1 MSAFGQTT
9 PPAQPPAE
17 PAPQAAGVPNVAE
30 PPEPASPVDNGT
42 ALTLEDAVKMALAN
56 NLQIQE
62 ARLSPELAEYTLE
75 QTRALYTPQLV
86 SSYSQSSAAAPPT
99 DFLSSGVS
107 VVTNANLSTTAGLQQ
122 LVPFGGGQYSLKWS
136 GSRATSDASR
146 VVFSPQLGST
156 MVANYS
162 QPLLQNFKIDYNREQ
177 VILARNNASIQDLA
191 LRQRITQTSYAVRAA
206 YYNLIG
212 AIEGWKV
219 SEQSLQIAQLSLSQN
234 QQRLA
239 VGTIPQIDLV
249 SSKAEVASNEE
260 AVVIQEGAIASAE
273 DQLRALVMNSSQPG
287 FWTVTYKPVDPEQV
301 VQVQIDVD
309 AAVKNALQSRT
320 DLLQFKKQIDNN
332 DATIKFESNQKLP
345 QLSLAGQYGVTGIG
359 GTEFRYDPTG
369 FSSTPTGTS
378 IRSFGDVLNDVLG
391 NNFRTWTVGLNFS
404 YPIGESPASAAL
416 AQARVNAQQ
425 QHTTLTDMETQVTT
439 QVREA
444 ARQVQT
450 NYRRVQVDRQSRE
463 LFQEK
468 LDAENKRFA
477 VGLSTTLDL
486 FQAERDLAAA
496 RREELTAE
504 ILYSQSIAAFQ
515 AIQLAPL
522 Q

>member
-9 PPAQPPAE
+9 PPAQPPAQ
-17 PAPQAAGVPNVAE
+17 PAPQAAVPSVAE

-42 ALTLEDAVKMALAN
+42 ALTVEDAVKMALAN

-62 ARLSPELAEYTLE
+62 ARLNPELAEYTLE
-75 QTRALYTPQLV
+75 QAQTLYAPQLV
-86 SSYSQSSAAAPPT
+86 SSFSQSSAAAPPT

-107 VVTNANLSTTAGLQQ
+107 VVTSANLTTTAGLQQ
-122 LVPFGGGQYSLKWS
+122 LVPFGGGQYALRWS

-146 VVFSPQLGST
+146 VVFSPQIGSQ
-156 MVANYS
+156 MVASYS
-162 QPLLQNFKIDYNREQ
+162 QPLLQNFKIDYSREQ

-234 QQRLA
+234 QQRFA
-239 VGTIPQIDLV
+239 VGTIAQIDLV
-249 SSKAEVASNEE
+249 SSKAEVANNEE
-260 AVVIQEGAIASAE
+260 AVVIEEGAIASAE

-301 VQVQIDVD
+301 AQVQIDVD

-320 DLLQFKKQIDNN
+320 DLLQFKKTMDNN
-332 DATIKFESNQKLP
+332 DVAIKFESNQKLP
-345 QLSLAGQYGVTGIG
+345 QLSLQGQYGVQGIG
-359 GTEFRYDPTG
+359 GTEFSYDPTG
-369 FSSTPTGTS
+369 LSSTPIGTS
-378 IRSFGDVLNDVLG
+378 IRSFGDVLQDVLG
-391 NNFRTWTVGLNFS
+391 NNFRTWSVALNFS

-444 ARQVQT
+444 AREVQT
-450 NYRRVQVDRQSRE
+450 NYRRVEVDRQARE
-463 LFQEK
+463 LSQEK

-477 VGLSTTLDL
+477 VGLSSTLEL
-486 FQAERDLAAA
+486 FTAERDLAAA
-496 RREELTAE
+496 RRAELAAE
-504 ILYSQSIAAFQ
+504 IAYSQSLAAFQ
-515 AIQLAPL
+515 AVQLAPL